1 MFSFLFGPGKN
12 SIKSALRNGA
22 IIIDVRTVHEYD
34 QGRIK
39 GSINIPT
46 DRLAASVERIRQF
59 KKLVVFCG
67 RNSAESS
74 AAVRFIKK
82 NGMKEV
88 YDGGNW
94 ERLLIIIKNL

>member
-1 MFSFLFGPGKN
+1 MGLFSFLGFGN
-12 SIKSALRNGA
+12 NIKEVIRNGA
-22 IIIDVRTVHEYD
+22 VIIDVRTVHEYD

-59 KKLVVFCG
+59 KKPVVFCG
-67 RNSAESS
+67 RYGAESS
-74 AAVRFIKK
+74 AAVRFMKK
-82 NGMKEV
+82 NGLTEM

-94 ERLLIIIKNL
+94 ERLLVIIKNL

>member
-1 MFSFLFGPGKN
+1 MFSFLFGTGKN
-12 SIKSALRNGA
+12 SIKTALQNGA

-46 DRLAASVERIRQF
+46 DRLASSVERIRQLN
-59 KKLVVFCG
+59 KPVVFCG
-67 RNSAESS
+67 RYGAESS
-74 AAVRFIKK
+74 AAVRFMKK

-94 ERLLIIIKNL
+94 EKLLAVIQSL